1 MGIILTTIASPIT
14 AGPHAA
20 DLNVAVAWAGILCGV
35 LGGAAQ
41 GLFFHRDDWLGGYG
55 SWRRRLA
62 RLGHVSF
69 FGIAFLNLAFAV
81 TVAQPGWAPRSA
93 VPGLALAAAQ
103 GLMPLLC
110 FLSAWRR
117 PFRHGFVLP
126 VGCVLVA
133 VVGLIGG
140 RLLA

>member
-1 MGIILTTIASPIT
+1 MSGDFNIL
-14 AGPHAA
+14 AA
-20 DLNVAVAWAGILCGV
+20 WVGILAGV
-35 LGGAAQ
+35 VVGIVQ
-41 GLFFHRDDWLGGYG
+41 GMFFHREDWLGGYG
-55 SWRRRLA
+55 SWRRRLF
-62 RLGHVSF
+62 RLGHISF

-140 RLLA
+140 RVLA